1 MKLKKEFADFYR
13 EIRIDKETNALREK
27 REILEED
34 IKSKL
39 PDILKDQNI
48 SVNRSDIRMIDQ
60 GSYKYNTTISDDV
73 VDRDVAVMIPLGQYR
88 TEKI

>member
-73 VDRDVAVMIPLGQYR
+73 VVTVGQSSFVYVQG
-88 TEKI
+88 